1 MADIGTMDKRLIPA
15 LIALLLGLLVLAL
28 WASLEQ
34 RESTLIQQRLDDEA
48 ERILDLVEVDVNTR
62 VKSLRRLVFRW
73 QERGGTPQ
81 QEFESD
87 ALAYVADDPGYQA
100 IEWVDSTFHI
110 RWIAPLEGNE
120 QAVGLDLAFE
130 DNRRKALYKARDSQS
145 ATMSNTINLVQGGK
159 GILIY
164 LPISIEGDFD
174 GFILAVFNVQQWLE
188 HVLQV
193 GETVQEKANFRIA
206 ISFDEER
213 VYKQR
218 GWDDVSDFKRV
229 SSASALLSDHWFEI
243 QVRPTE
249 LFLEQSHTLLP
260 ELVLFGGVVLAILV
274 GVIISLFQ
282 TASHAAQAAL
292 AGKVALESEVRVRKQ
307 VESLLAEEK
316 LRLSCILEGTNVGTW
331 EWNIQTNE
339 ASFNE
344 RWAEIIGYTL
354 KELTPISVDTWRSRA
369 HPDDLQRSSA
379 LLEKHFAGEL
389 DYYEAEVRMKHKDGH
404 WIWVLDRGKVSS
416 WNEDGKPLLMAGTHQ
431 EITQRK
437 LAEEKIHHLATH
449 DALTDLPSIR
459 LAQDRLEMAINSTHR
474 SGKKAA
480 VLFIDLD
487 GFKQVNDTLGHDA
500 GNDVLK
506 EVAHRLTSSVR
517 DCDTVARVG
526 GDEFLI
532 ILTEIHSQSDAGHI
546 AEKVV
551 KRVAEPFKYNG
562 TPIKLGV
569 SIGVAMY
576 PDDGF
581 DGAELISRADSAM
594 YLAKQGG
601 KGSYKFS
608 RA

>member
-15 LIALLLGLLVLAL
+15 LIAFLLGMLVLAL

-34 RESTLIQQRLDDEA
+34 RESALIQQRLDDEA

-62 VKSLRRLVFRW
+62 IKSLRRLVFRW
-73 QERGGTPQ
+73 QARGGTPQ

-145 ATMSNTINLVQGGK
+145 ATMSNTIDLVQGGK
-159 GILIY
+159 GVLIY
-164 LPISIEGDFD
+164 LPISINGRFD
-174 GFILAVFNVQQWLE
+174 GFILAVFKVQQWLE

-193 GETVQEKANFRIA
+193 GETVQEKANFRIS
-206 ISFDEER
+206 ILFDEER
-213 VYKQR
+213 VYKQQ

-229 SSASALLSDHWFEI
+229 SSASSVLSDHWFEI
-243 QVRPTE
+243 QVRPTA

-260 ELVLFGGVVLAILV
+260 ELVLFGGMVLAILV

-292 AGKVALESEVRVRKQ
+292 SGKVALESEIRVRKQ

-354 KELTPISVDTWRSRA
+354 NELTPISIDTWRSRA

-389 DYYEAEVRMKHKDGH
+389 DYYEAEVRMKHKEGH

-416 WNEDGKPLLMAGTHQ
+416 WSEDGKPLLMAGTHQ

-487 GFKQVNDTLGHDA
+487 GFKLVNDTLGHDA

-506 EVAHRLTSSVR
+506 EVAYRLTHSVR

-532 ILTEIHSQSDAGHI
+532 ILTEMHSQADAGHI

-551 KRVAEPFKYNG
+551 KTVAKPFEYNG
-562 TPIKLGV
+562 NPVKLGV

-581 DGAELISRADSAM
+581 DGAELISRADNAM

>member
-15 LIALLLGLLVLAL
+15 LIAFLLGMLVLAL

-34 RESTLIQQRLDDEA
+34 RESALIQQRLDDEA

-73 QERGGTPQ
+73 QTRGGTPQ

-87 ALAYVADDPGYQA
+87 ALTYVADDPGYQA

-145 ATMSNTINLVQGGK
+145 ATMSNTIDLVQGGK
-159 GILIY
+159 GVLIY
-164 LPISIEGDFD
+164 LPISINGRFD
-174 GFILAVFNVQQWLE
+174 GFILAVFKVQQWLE

-193 GETVQEKANFRIA
+193 GETVQEKANFRIS
-206 ISFDEER
+206 ILFDEER
-213 VYKQR
+213 VYKQQ

-229 SSASALLSDHWFEI
+229 SSVSSVLSDHWFEI
-243 QVRPTE
+243 QVRPTA

-260 ELVLFGGVVLAILV
+260 ELVLFGGMVLAILV

-292 AGKVALESEVRVRKQ
+292 SGKVALESEIRVRKQ

-354 KELTPISVDTWRSRA
+354 KELTPIAIDTWRSRA

-416 WNEDGKPLLMAGTHQ
+416 WSEDGKPLLMAGTHQ

-487 GFKQVNDTLGHDA
+487 GFKLVNDTLGHDA

-506 EVAHRLTSSVR
+506 EVAYRLTHSVR

-532 ILTEIHSQSDAGHI
+532 ILTEMHSQADAGHI

-551 KRVAEPFKYNG
+551 KTVAKPFEYNG
-562 TPIKLGV
+562 NPVKLGV

-581 DGAELISRADSAM
+581 DGAELISRADNAM